1 MKPYLFLLLA
11 LFSVT
16 AKAQNTA
23 SANFS
28 TFTVHS
34 PQLDTDKKIWLYLP
48 ANYNADIKNK
58 YPVIYM
64 QDAQNL
70 FDKATSYAGEWRV
83 DETLDSLKAEV
94 IIVGIEHGGEKR
106 IAELT
111 PYPNAKYGGGDAN
124 IYLDFITE
132 TLKPYVDENYRTKTD
147 RKDTAI
153 AGSSLGGLVSYYA
166 LLKYPETFGKAIVFS
181 PSFWFSKDIYSLTEE
196 TDKIDAKIY
205 FLAGDS
211 EDENMVPDLEKMVKL
226 VDGKIRNKKH
236 LLKKVVAGG
245 KHNEALWSK
254 EFPAA
259 LLWLM
264 E

>member
-23 SANFS
+23 SANVS

-48 ANYNADIKNK
+48 ANYNADIKKK

-94 IIVGIEHGGEKR
+94 IIVGIEHGGDKR
-106 IAELT
+106 MAELT
-111 PYPNAKYGGGDAN
+111 PYPNTKYGGGDAN

-132 TLKPYVDENYRTKTD
+132 TLKPYVDENYRTKSD

-181 PSFWFSKDIYSLTEE
+181 PSFWFSKDIYTLIEE
-196 TDKIDAKIY
+196 TAKIDAKIY

-211 EDENMVPDLEKMVKL
+211 EDENMVPDLDKMVKL
-226 VDGKIRNKKH
+226 VEGKIRNRKH
-236 LLKKVVAGG
+236 LFKKVVPGG

-259 LLWLM
+259 FLWLV